1 MSSLSRNSCAEAF
14 GNWSRRENFRPKKP
28 RGGGGGSTNPPL
40 LVLRVKDKDDP
51 KDRQGTVYR
60 IRCNDCNRMYIWEER

>member
-1 MSSLSRNSCAEAF
+1 MQKHLAIGRDVKILDQKTE
-14 GNWSRRENFRPKKP
+14 
-28 RGGGGGSTNPPL
+28 GGGSTNPPL

-60 IRCNDCNRMYIWEER
+60 IRCNDCNGMYIWEER